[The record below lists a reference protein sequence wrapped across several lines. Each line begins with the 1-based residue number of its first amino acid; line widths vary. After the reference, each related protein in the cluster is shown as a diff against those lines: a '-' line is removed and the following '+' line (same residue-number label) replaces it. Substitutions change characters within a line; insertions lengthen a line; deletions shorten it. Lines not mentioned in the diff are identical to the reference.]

1 MRVMFTIAAI
11 GLFMATTDAQADQLQ
26 AMERVGFGVA
36 LAEATQGVCYY
47 APETLETLDQM
58 ASKFWET
65 SPGLWDRVM
74 KVSHANAAIAG
85 NFANTINPE
94 ATQCQIAGLGVS
106 DALVYHLVI
115 LGPNPIVLKEMERL
129 GKRGGRLKTEDELRA
144 NEVLEGDL

>member
-1 MRVMFTIAAI
+1 MRTILALAATS
-11 GLFMATTDAQADQLQ
+11 LFVATTAAQADQLQ

-65 SPGLWDRVM
+65 SPGLWERVM
-74 KVSHANAAIAG
+74 EVSHANAAIAG

-106 DALVYHLVI
+106 DALVYHIVI

-129 GKRGGRLKTEDELRA
+129 GKRGGRLATEDELRA